1 MFCINIMS
9 TSSFKPRR
17 FMQPANLPGH
27 KYAGPLALSGP
38 RMPSWRNAPF
48 VGAAAPGT
56 KNRSSERVQA
66 HRDRIQIMKAHH
78 AQGQQKLKA
87 YKQQAKNQ
95 EQAALKLRRNLQ
107 TARAMSKGSRTQ
119 QNRDKYSAIMN
130 RTKVALARH
139 REDQQNVDRMVRLH
153 TKELKKLEK
162 EINKVAGRMTKNKAM
177 VKKR

>member
-1 MFCINIMS
+1 MS
-9 TSSFKPRR
+9 TSTFKPRR

-27 KYAGPLALSGP
+27 KYAGPLSLSGP
-38 RMPSWRNAPF
+38 RMPSWKNAPF
-48 VGAAAPGT
+48 MGTAAPGT

-66 HRDRIQIMKAHH
+66 HLDRIQIMKAHH

-87 YKQQAKNQ
+87 YQQKAKNQ
-95 EQAALKLRRNLQ
+95 EQATLKLRRDLQ

-119 QNRDKYSAIMN
+119 QNRDKYSAQMN

-139 REDQQNVDRMVRLH
+139 REDQQDVDRMVRLH
-153 TKELKKLEK
+153 TKELKKLEA
-162 EINKVAGRMTKNKAM
+162 EIKKVTGRLTKNKAM